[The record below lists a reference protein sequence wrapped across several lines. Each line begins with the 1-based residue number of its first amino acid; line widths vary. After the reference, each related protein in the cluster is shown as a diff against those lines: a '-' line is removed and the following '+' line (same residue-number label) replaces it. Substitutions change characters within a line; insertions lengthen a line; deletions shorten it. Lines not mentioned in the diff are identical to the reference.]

1 MQSYL
6 FQGDAMIELTKALI
20 LGFTVGISAAIIPG
34 PMMFAAIAA
43 SIKNGW
49 RAGPSI
55 FIGHA
60 LVELAIFVIVLVG
73 ASSFLGETVITY
85 LAIIGCLIMLL
96 SGLVMIKSAK
106 KASTMDISISASS
119 LNLSSGPPP
128 ARSVN
133 SALNLRST
141 LNLFSGPVSAGIVTS
156 ALNPFF
162 VIWWLTAGSAIV
174 LQEYLI
180 GIFAV
185 AAFILGHW
193 IADLGFLV
201 AVSSSFSQGNKI
213 LSQRTHEIM
222 VYLCG
227 GFMALF
233 GMWFMINNSSIAA
246 II

>member
-1 MQSYL
+1 
-6 FQGDAMIELTKALI
+6 MIELTKALI

-60 LVELAIFVIVLVG
+60 LVELAIFVIVLIG
-73 ASSFLGETVITY
+73 ASSFLGKTIISY
-85 LAIIGCLIMLL
+85 LAIVGGLVMLI
-96 SGLVMIKSAK
+96 SGLVMIKGAK
-106 KASTMDISISASS
+106 EASTMDISISARS
-119 LNLSSGPPP
+119 LNSSSDP
-128 ARSVN
+128 APSGIIT
-133 SALNLRST
+133 SALNP
-141 LNLFSGPVSAGIVTS
+141 FSGPVSAGIITS

-180 GIFAV
+180 GISAV
-185 AAFILGHW
+185 IAFILGHW
-193 IADLGFLV
+193 MADLGFLV

-213 LSQRTHEIM
+213 LSQHTHEIM

-246 II
+246 MI

>member
-1 MQSYL
+1 
-6 FQGDAMIELTKALI
+6 MIELTKALI

-60 LVELAIFVIVLVG
+60 LVELAIFVIILVG
-73 ASSFLGETVITY
+73 ASSFLGKTIISY
-85 LAIIGCLIMLL
+85 LAVIGGLVMLL

-106 KASTMDISISASS
+106 EASTMDISISASN
-119 LNLSSGPPP
+119 LNLSSGPTPS
-128 ARSVN
+128 RTIT
-133 SALNLRST
+133 SALNP
-141 LNLFSGPVSAGIVTS
+141 FSGPVSAGIMTS

-174 LQEYLI
+174 LKEYMI

-185 AAFILGHW
+185 VAFIVGHW
-193 IADLGFLV
+193 IADFGVLV
-201 AVSSSFSQGNKI
+201 AVSSSFSQRNKI

-222 VYLCG
+222 IYLCG
-227 GFMALF
+227 GFMAFF
-233 GMWFMINNSSIAA
+233 GLWFMINNSSIAA
-246 II
+246 MI

>member
-1 MQSYL
+1 
-6 FQGDAMIELTKALI
+6 MIELTKALI
-20 LGFTVGISAAIIPG
+20 LGFTVGISAAIVPG

-49 RAGPSI
+49 RVGPSI

-60 LVELAIFVIVLVG
+60 LVELAIFVIILVG
-73 ASSFLGETVITY
+73 VSSFLGKTIISYMAVIGG
-85 LAIIGCLIMLL
+85 LVMLL

-106 KASTMDISISASS
+106 EASTMDISISASN
-119 LNLSSGPPP
+119 LNLSSGPAPV
-128 ARSVN
+128 RTITSV
-133 SALNLRST
+133 LNP
-141 LNLFSGPVSAGIVTS
+141 FSGPISAGIVTS

-174 LQEYLI
+174 LQEYMI

-185 AAFILGHW
+185 VAFIVGHW
-193 IADLGFLV
+193 IADLGFLI
-201 AVSSSFSQGNKI
+201 AVSSSFSQRNKI

-227 GFMALF
+227 GFMAFF
-233 GMWFMINNSSIAA
+233 GLWFIINNSSIAA
-246 II
+246 MI